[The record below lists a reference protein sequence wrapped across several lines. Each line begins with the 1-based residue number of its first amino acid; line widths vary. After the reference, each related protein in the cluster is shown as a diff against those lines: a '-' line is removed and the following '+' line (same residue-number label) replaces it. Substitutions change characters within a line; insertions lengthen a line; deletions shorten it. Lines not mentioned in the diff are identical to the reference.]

1 MTQTIQQTSK
11 PLKLAAGITAVV
23 VAYSM
28 IGILYFN
35 ARGEPTGDMVQVLV
49 LSAFAYC
56 IVSVLRHR

>member
-1 MTQTIQQTSK
+1 MTQTIRQTSK

-49 LSAFAYC
+49 LSACAYC